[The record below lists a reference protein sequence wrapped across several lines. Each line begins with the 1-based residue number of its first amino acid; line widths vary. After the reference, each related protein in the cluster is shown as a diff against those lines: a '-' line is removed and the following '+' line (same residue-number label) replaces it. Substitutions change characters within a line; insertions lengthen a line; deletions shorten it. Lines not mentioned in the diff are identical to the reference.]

1 MPCRPASPRS
11 DRDRPA
17 GCGVRQASALIITI
31 SGAKEID
38 AIVQAARTLS
48 PTIPIVS
55 RARDATHA
63 EHLYGLGVNDAVP
76 ETIEASLQLSE
87 AALVSIGV
95 PTGLV
100 IASIHEK
107 RDEFRTLLLS
117 AAQANGRVSS
127 RAMRRKLRTK
137 RGAAETVP
145 TSSRES

>member
-1 MPCRPASPRS
+1 MT
-11 DRDRPA
+11 A
-17 GCGVRQASALIITI
+17 GRRNGHAIYYGDAKNPQFLESCGIRQAGALIITI
-31 SGAKEID
+31 GGPKEID
-38 AIVQAARTLS
+38 AIVEAARTLS

-55 RARDATHA
+55 RARDSSHA

-107 RDEFRTLLLS
+107 RDEFRTQLLS

-127 RAMRRKLRTK
+127 RAVRRKFR
-137 RGAAETVP
+137 R
-145 TSSRES
+145 SS